1 MKVSITVPENLSEI
15 TLEQYQRF
23 ERINNT
29 ENQDTSFLMHKMVEI
44 FCNIDLKDIAKVRY
58 TDVQVVI
65 AQINEAFN
73 VKHKLIKTFNLGGV
87 EFGFIPVLD
96 DMTLGEYV
104 DLDENISDWDKM
116 HKAMSVLYRPVTVK
130 KGERY
135 QIEEYDGMKYDDVLK
150 HMPLDVVMGAMVF
163 FYHLNRELLQTT
175 LNFLQREAENTL
187 TIQQRETL
195 ERNGVGI
202 SQSMEL
208 LREMLPNLE
217 M

>member
-73 VKHKLIKTFNLGGV
+73 VKHKLIKTFKLGGV

-116 HKAMSVLYRPVTVK
+116 HKAMSVLYRPVTIK

-135 QIEEYDGMKYDDVLK
+135 QIEDYDGIKYDDVLK

>member
-1 MKVSITVPENLSEI
+1 MKVNITVPENLSEI
-15 TLEQYQRF
+15 TLEQYQKF
-23 ERINNT
+23 ERINNE

-58 TDVQVVI
+58 SDVQVVI

-73 VKHKLIKTFNLGGV
+73 VKHKLIKTFNLGDV

-175 LNFLQREAENTL
+175 LNFLQREAEETL

-208 LREMLPNLE
+208 LRVMLPNLE
-217 M
+217 I

>member
-1 MKVSITVPENLSEI
+1 MKVDIYIPDELSDI
-15 TLEQYQRF
+15 TLEQYQKF
-23 ERINNT
+23 ERINNE

-58 TDVQVVI
+58 SDVQKII
-65 AQINEAFN
+65 AQINKAFD
-73 VKHKLIKTFNLGGV
+73 VKHKLIRTFELGGV

-104 DLDENISDWDKM
+104 DLDENLSDWDKM
-116 HKAMSVLYRPVTVK
+116 HKAMSVLFRPITLK

-135 QIEEYDGMKYDDVLK
+135 QIEEYDGMKYQDVMK
-150 HMPLDVVMGAMVF
+150 KMPLDIVMGAMVF

-175 LNFLQREAENTL
+175 LNYLQREAEDTL
-187 TIQQRETL
+187 TTQQRETL
-195 ERNGVGI
+195 EQNGVGI

-208 LREMLPNLE
+208 LRVMLPNLDI
-217 M
+217 

>member
-73 VKHKLIKTFNLGGV
+73 VKHKLIKTFTLGGV

-116 HKAMSVLYRPVTVK
+116 HKAMSVLYRPVTIK

>member
-15 TLEQYQRF
+15 TLEQYQKF
-23 ERINNT
+23 ERINNA

-65 AQINEAFN
+65 AEINEAFN

-116 HKAMSVLYRPVTVK
+116 HKAMSVLFRPITLK

-187 TIQQRETL
+187 TTQQRETL

>member
-23 ERINNT
+23 ERINNA

-73 VKHKLIKTFNLGGV
+73 VKHKLIKTFELGGV

-116 HKAMSVLYRPVTVK
+116 HKAMSVLYRPVTIK

>member
-1 MKVSITVPENLSEI
+1 MKVNITVPENLSEI
-15 TLEQYQRF
+15 TLEQYQKF
-23 ERINNT
+23 ERINNE

-58 TDVQVVI
+58 SDVQKII

-73 VKHKLIKTFNLGGV
+73 VKHKLIRTFEMQGV

-104 DLDENISDWDKM
+104 DLDENLSDWDKM
-116 HKAMSVLYRPVTVK
+116 HKAMSVLYRPITLR

-135 QIEEYDGMKYDDVLK
+135 QIEEYDGMKYQDVMK
-150 HMPLDVVMGAMVF
+150 KMPLDVVMGAMVF

-175 LNFLQREAENTL
+175 LNFLQREAEETL

-208 LREMLPNLE
+208 LRVMLPNLE
-217 M
+217 I

>member
-1 MKVSITVPENLSEI
+1 MKVNITVPENLSEI
-15 TLEQYQRF
+15 TLEQYQKF
-23 ERINNT
+23 ERINNE

-44 FCNIDLKDIAKVRY
+44 FCNIDLKDIAKIRY
-58 TDVQVVI
+58 ADVQVI
-65 AQINEAFN
+65 ISQINKAFD
-73 VKHKLIKTFNLGGV
+73 VKHKLINTFELNGV

-104 DLDENISDWDKM
+104 DLDENLSDWDKM
-116 HKAMSVLYRPVTVK
+116 HKAMSVLYRPITLR

-135 QIEEYDGMKYDDVLK
+135 QIEEYDGMKYQDAMK
-150 HMPLDVVMGAMVF
+150 KMPLDVAMGAMVF

-175 LNFLQREAENTL
+175 LNYLQREVENNL

-208 LREMLPNLE
+208 LRVMLPNLE
-217 M
+217 L

>member
-1 MKVSITVPENLSEI
+1 MKVNITVPENLSEI
-15 TLEQYQRF
+15 TLEQYQKF
-23 ERINNT
+23 ERINNE

-58 TDVQVVI
+58 SDVQKII

-73 VKHKLIKTFNLGGV
+73 VKHKLINSFVLNGV

-104 DLDENISDWDKM
+104 DLDENLSDWDKM
-116 HKAMSVLYRPVTVK
+116 HKAMSVLFRPIRLR

-135 QIEEYDGMKYDDVLK
+135 QIEEYDGMKYQDVMK
-150 HMPLDVVMGAMVF
+150 KMPLDVVMGAMVF

-175 LNFLQREAENTL
+175 LNFLQREAEDTL

-208 LREMLPNLE
+208 LRVMLPNLE
-217 M
+217 I